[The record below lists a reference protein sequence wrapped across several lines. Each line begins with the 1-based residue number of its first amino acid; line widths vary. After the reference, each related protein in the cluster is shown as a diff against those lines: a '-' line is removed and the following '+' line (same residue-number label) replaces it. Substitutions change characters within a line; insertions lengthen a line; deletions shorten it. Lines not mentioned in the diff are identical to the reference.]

1 MSITTSRHRLLHS
14 RLTPLLVL
22 GCILAAV
29 FMMQVRAGDNME
41 NLDQVMRIISL
52 VKTAY
57 VDDVNT
63 VDLVKAYV
71 LKGTINGMLW
81 EVLDPYTYYM
91 EPKAYAEM
99 QLDTSGEFAGIG
111 IVVTMHK
118 GQLTIVS
125 PIQSTPGYRVGLRTG
140 DLIRTIDGEPTEGMP
155 VDQAVDMMRGPEGT
169 KVTLGVERG
178 GELFEVEIIRAN
190 VEVPVVPKAEIVQDG
205 IAYVRLS
212 SFNERTST
220 VLQETLRDLD
230 RKGMTALILDLRSN
244 PGGLLNQA
252 VEVADQFLDHG
263 PIVHIVG
270 REGQRET
277 IYAQL
282 RNTRAPLPMVV
293 LTDKGTASAS
303 EIVAGALRDSG
314 LATLVGTTTFG
325 KGLVQTVIPLGDG
338 SALRLTTARY
348 ATSAGHFIDKV
359 GIEPDVLIEREP
371 LPEGEERE
379 LEPLD
384 AELDLER
391 DPELRTAVEL
401 LQQELQ
407 AKSLPQAS

>member
-1 MSITTSRHRLLHS
+1 MSITVSRHRLLHS

-91 EPKAYAEM
+91 EPRAYAEM
-99 QLDTSGEFAGIG
+99 KVDTSGEFAGIG

-125 PIQSTPGYRVGLRTG
+125 PIPSTPGHRLGLRTG
-140 DLIRTIDGEPTEGMP
+140 DIIRTIDGQPTEGML
-155 VDQAVDMMRGPEGT
+155 VNQAVDMMRGPEGT
-169 KVTLGVERG
+169 KVVLGIERD
-178 GELFEVEIIRAN
+178 GEQFEVEIIRDN
-190 VEVPVVPKAEIVQDG
+190 VEVPVVPKAEIIQDG
-205 IAYVRLS
+205 IGYVRLS

-230 RKGMTALILDLRSN
+230 ERGTRALILDLRSN
-244 PGGLLNQA
+244 AGGLLTQA
-252 VEVADQFLDHG
+252 VQVVDHFLDHG

-282 RNTRAPLPMVV
+282 RNTRPPLPMVV

-314 LATLVGTTTFG
+314 LATIVGTTTFG

-348 ATSAGHFIDKV
+348 ATSGGHFIDKV
-359 GIEPDVLIEREP
+359 GIEPDVFVEPEP

-379 LEPLD
+379 LQPLD

-391 DPELRTAVEL
+391 DRQLRTAVEL
-401 LQQELQ
+401 LGERLH
-407 AKSLPQAS
+407 AEALAQAS

>member
-1 MSITTSRHRLLHS
+1 MSIPITRHRLLHS
-14 RLTPLLVL
+14 RLTPLLLL
-22 GCILAAV
+22 GCILAAL

-41 NLDQVMRIISL
+41 DLDQVMRIISL

-91 EPKAYAEM
+91 EPRAYAEM
-99 QLDTSGEFAGIG
+99 KVDTSGEFAGIG
-111 IVVTMHK
+111 IVVTMYK

-125 PIQSTPGYRVGLRTG
+125 PIRSTPGHRAGLRTG
-140 DLIRTIDGEPTEGMP
+140 DLIRTIDGQSTEGML
-155 VDQAVDMMRGPEGT
+155 VNQAVDMMRGPEGT
-169 KVTLGVERG
+169 KVVLGIERE
-178 GELFEVEIIRAN
+178 GEEFEVEIIRAN
-190 VEVPVVPKAEIVQDG
+190 VEVPVIPKAEIVQDG

-212 SFNERTST
+212 SFNERTFTS
-220 VLQETLRDLD
+220 LQETLQDLD
-230 RKGMTALILDLRSN
+230 GQGMRALILDLRSN
-244 PGGLLNQA
+244 AGGLLTQA
-252 VEVADQFLDHG
+252 VQVVDHFLGNG

-282 RNTRAPLPMVV
+282 RNTRPPLPMVV

-303 EIVAGALRDSG
+303 EIVAGALRDTG
-314 LATLVGTTTFG
+314 LATIVGSTTFG

-359 GIEPDVLIEREP
+359 GIEPDVLVEPEP
-371 LPEGEERE
+371 LAEGEERE
-379 LEPLD
+379 LQPSD
-384 AELDLER
+384 AELDLEGYVQR
-391 DPELRTAVEL
+391 RTAGEIL
-401 LQQELQ
+401 KEKLQMG
-407 AKSLPQAS
+407 SLPQAS